1 MMKKVFII
9 LALMTVASVGSA
21 QLFYYTP
28 WNGNKSYVFSAG
40 TDFSLVRQKMGENV
54 SGLTI
59 DPGLALSFRFEGDKK
74 INDSFSYG
82 GHFDF
87 IFLAEKFDFDK
98 RESHSGKSIR
108 HDVTWFDIG
117 VDAGLSLA
125 YWLTQDVEL
134 QAGAGLFICSFGGF
148 SGDMY
153 EVNSA
158 GIEVADSRNGKTEI
172 FFSGA
177 SGISAMLQA
186 KYFVTR
192 NFFFSLSFRDYFEF
206 NLLGLNGSNDEYAVH
221 GGQRGVVMLGIGFKS
236 WRELW

>member
-1 MMKKVFII
+1 M
-9 LALMTVASVGSA
+9 
-21 QLFYYTP
+21 
-28 WNGNKSYVFSAG
+28 
-40 TDFSLVRQKMGENV
+40 
-54 SGLTI
+54 
-59 DPGLALSFRFEGDKK
+59 
-74 INDSFSYG
+74 
-82 GHFDF
+82 
-87 IFLAEKFDFDK
+87 
-98 RESHSGKSIR
+98 
-108 HDVTWFDIG
+108 
-117 VDAGLSLA
+117 DAGLSLA

-148 SGDMY
+148 SGDLY

-158 GIEVADSRNGKTEI
+158 GFEVADSRNGKTEI